1 MGLQIHELKQGKYSA
16 WDAFVENSPE
26 ATFFHRTGWK
36 TVLERAFKHPT
47 FFFYA
52 ERNGEI
58 EGILPLAQIKSLF
71 FGNTLISIPFCAYGG
86 IVSTNSEATAALNK
100 SARDL
105 AERLDVDAL
114 ELRNRQQSAL
124 SWPTKSLYVTFSK
137 EIDPDP
143 EINLQEIPRKQ
154 RAMVRKGIKAGLQ
167 SEDDIGWL
175 RLYKIYAESV
185 RNLGTPVF
193 PAKYFRILREVFG
206 PDCKVLMIT
215 HEGRDIAGV
224 MSFYFRSEVLPYY
237 SGSNSLARNLKG
249 NDFMYWELMRQ
260 SAQQGIDIFDYGRS
274 KEGTGSYS
282 FKKNWG
288 FVPKPL
294 YYEYYLVKSDSI
306 PEVNPM
312 NPKYQ
317 RFINAWKK
325 MPLTV
330 TNFIGPF
337 LAKNLG

>member
-1 MGLQIHELKQGKYSA
+1 MHSNIPPS
-16 WDAFVENSPE
+16 
-26 ATFFHRTGWK
+26 
-36 TVLERAFKHPT
+36 
-47 FFFYA
+47 FFYA

-71 FGNTLISIPFCAYGG
+71 FGNTLISIPFCVYGG
-86 IVSTNSEATAALNK
+86 IVSINSEATAALNK
-100 SARDL
+100 AACNL
-105 AERLDVDAL
+105 AERLGVDAL
-114 ELRNRQQSAL
+114 ELRNRQQSGL
-124 SWPTKSLYVTFSK
+124 SWPTKSLYVTFRK

-143 EINLQEIPRKQ
+143 EVNLQEIPRKQ

-167 SEDDIGWL
+167 SEDDMGWI

-206 PDCKVLMIT
+206 PDCKVMMIT
-215 HEGRDIAGV
+215 HEGQDIAGV
-224 MSFYFRSEVLPYY
+224 MSFYFRNEVLPYY

-260 SAQQGIDIFDYGRS
+260 SAEQGIDIFDYGRS

-288 FVPKPL
+288 FIPKPL
-294 YYEYYLVKSDSI
+294 HYEYYLVKSNSI

-317 RFINAWKK
+317 RFINTWKK
-325 MPLTV
+325 LPLTV
-330 TNFIGPF
+330 TNFIGPY